1 MPLRT
6 SHSLFDVE
14 SENRAMPA
22 PTSAEAASA
31 MVEAGGT
38 HLEERDSMWRVCAMG
53 TFARKLRD
61 RERGAR
67 DGADATLSTSATR
80 SRAAR
85 EARVRIEVDHT
96 LWS

>member
-1 MPLRT
+1 
-6 SHSLFDVE
+6 
-14 SENRAMPA
+14 
-22 PTSAEAASA
+22 
-31 MVEAGGT
+31 
-38 HLEERDSMWRVCAMG
+38 MWRVCAMG

>member
-1 MPLRT
+1 
-6 SHSLFDVE
+6 
-14 SENRAMPA
+14 
-22 PTSAEAASA
+22 
-31 MVEAGGT
+31 
-38 HLEERDSMWRVCAMG
+38 MWRVCAMG

-85 EARVRIEVDHT
+85 VRIRFVCREVDPVVLVRFASHHPPT
-96 LWS
+96 LIFLV